1 MEAGCSQKERLGHYV
16 LSYRCTGGKR
26 IMTETCRYSTQD
38 VATYLTNRLSRDAS
52 GAEAGRKGRTARAK
66 KAKDRPTS
74 SASLE
79 GVARE
84 RFVSEVADLALEK
97 QDLLRQIV
105 ADGFPKERDEVSIGQ
120 DDLLHVLDRIDASD
134 EAHLR
139 SLNRLAGAD
148 LMVLSAAEEARKRL
162 REVDERLKR
171 LLADPGAAEAYRSH
185 LEKKIASI
193 RAARNIESLQRLAE
207 DSELGSMRLA
217 AKRNRANLSLSRADL
232 EAMKKA
238 DAIAKKCRE
247 QVEVLSA
254 REEVHYEVKKRG
266 LLEYRRQLL
275 NGGFVRTASV
285 QKEIMRVLSHVQLG
299 IPVFLRGHLGVG
311 KTELALHVCRTYF
324 GGEPEFVSGSEEAT
338 KYDIYGRTQ
347 IGVNTETERLAEFTK
362 RMEEFGRMHQD
373 ATAGE
378 LREAQR
384 QYYESIVV
392 KGQTASFFQYGPLA
406 KAMMEGRPLIIDEMD
421 GIPHSILMR
430 INHVLT
436 RRPGDKV
443 RVQENG
449 GDEITVK
456 PGFCVLATGN
466 VKSARYRREELDAA
480 FLSRWWSEDIT
491 YPPQNEMYEILVAS
505 LVDVRGS
512 LQVRRPE
519 DLDDLK
525 RLTEAASEIQRI
537 FMGDRLD
544 FLGEG
549 ADAARGIP
557 AGLKKSV
564 LSLRNL
570 WNIVRPWKA
579 HNFDKPVEHYVLN
592 EFIRPAVAED
602 QVYLVQLFCRFRF
615 FKDFAVDDFE
625 IPGLTEDK
633 LLAFQGRKAAS

>member
-1 MEAGCSQKERLGHYV
+1 MA
-16 LSYRCTGGKR
+16 
-26 IMTETCRYSTQD
+26 ETCRYSTED
-38 VATYLTNRLSRDAS
+38 VARYLLDRLKKDRSGGDA
-52 GAEAGRKGRTARAK
+52 GKKGRAPGRK
-66 KAKDRPTS
+66 KAGDGAGP
-74 SASLE
+74 AAPLE

-84 RFVSEVADLALEK
+84 RLVSEVADLALER
-97 QDLLRQIV
+97 QDLVRQII
-105 ADGFPKERDEVSIGQ
+105 ADGCAAGGDKAAIRQ
-120 DDLLHVLDRIDASD
+120 DDVLHALDRTDCGD
-134 EAHLR
+134 GVHLR
-139 SLNRLAGAD
+139 SLNRLVGAD
-148 LMVLSAAEEARKRL
+148 LMTASCAEEAQKRLGDIDARL
-162 REVDERLKR
+162 RE
-171 LLADPGAAEAYRSH
+171 LLADSRVADAYRSY
-185 LEKKIASI
+185 LEKKIAAV
-193 RAARNIESLQRLAE
+193 RRARNIGSLQRLAE
-207 DSELGSMRLA
+207 TCELGRMRLT
-217 AKRNRANLSLSRADL
+217 AKRNGASLSLSKADL

-238 DAIAKKCRE
+238 GAIADRCRE
-247 QVEVLSA
+247 RIEALSSIA
-254 REEVHYEVKKRG
+254 DVHYEVKRRG

-275 NGGFVRTASV
+275 AGGFVRTASV

-347 IGVNTETERLAEFTK
+347 IGATTEEERLAEFRK
-362 RMEEFGRMHQD
+362 RMEEFGRMHPG
-373 ATAGE
+373 ASAKE
-378 LREAQR
+378 LREVQR

-436 RRPGDKV
+436 RRAGDRV

-449 GDEITVK
+449 GDEVTVK

-491 YPPQNEMYEILVAS
+491 YPPQNETYEILVAS
-505 LVDVRGS
+505 LVDARGN

-557 AGLKKSV
+557 AALRKSV

-579 HNFDKPVEHYVLN
+579 HNFDEPLEHYILN
-592 EFIRPAVAED
+592 EFVRPAVAED

-615 FKDFAVDDFE
+615 FKDWEVDDFE
-625 IPGLTEDK
+625 VPGLSEAK
-633 LLAFQGRKAAS
+633 LLAFQGRKAAP